1 MHTLRLVTRQ
11 LASLASTT
19 QPVRSR
25 WCGRFVSLACVGL
38 IGLMGLTGC
47 VQLPR
52 TTIETAAADIWT
64 GRLSLQVQSEPPQ
77 SFSGGFEIKGSP
89 NLGELRLNSPL
100 GNTVLA
106 ARWSTAQAT
115 LYSGTE
121 TRHYNSIDALIEQ
134 STGAALPVAALFD
147 WLVGKATPSNG
158 WTADLTRQPEG
169 HIYARRSNPLP
180 LSELRIVLDASSR

>member
-1 MHTLRLVTRQ
+1 MQTLRLVTSQ
-11 LASLASTT
+11 LAALTPAT
-19 QPVRSR
+19 QPVRTGWR
-25 WCGRFVSLACVGL
+25 VRFVSLACV
-38 IGLMGLTGC
+38 GLMGLTGC

-52 TTIETAAADIWT
+52 APIETTATDIWT

-106 ARWSTAQAT
+106 ARWSPAQAT
-115 LYSGTE
+115 LYSGSE
-121 TRHYNSIDALIEQ
+121 TRHYVSIDALIEQ

-147 WLVGKATPSNG
+147 WLVGKETQSNG

-180 LSELRIVLDASSR
+180 QSELRIVLDTPAH

>member
-1 MHTLRLVTRQ
+1 MQTLRLVSRHLAALTPTTR
-11 LASLASTT
+11 
-19 QPVRSR
+19 PIRIR
-25 WCGRFVSLACVGL
+25 WRGRFVRLACVS
-38 IGLMGLTGC
+38 LMGLTGC

-52 TTIETAAADIWT
+52 TSIETAAADIWT

-89 NLGELRLNSPL
+89 NVGELRLNSPL

-106 ARWSTAQAT
+106 ARWSPAQAT
-115 LYSGTE
+115 LYSGSE
-121 TRHYNSIDALIEQ
+121 TRHYISIDALIEE

-147 WLVGKATPSNG
+147 WLVGKATESNG

-169 HIYARRSNPLP
+169 HIFARRSNPLP
-180 LSELRIVLDASSR
+180 QSELRIVLDASSR